1 VTRSTPPAPP
11 GGSPARKAG
20 GCLLHGIILWFEF
33 TIGVVIAAMIAEK
46 LGPALAARGYN
57 TNIGN
62 GFLIAWGLGA
72 AVAIYPVIWI
82 DRLRRRRI
90 R

>member
-1 VTRSTPPAPP
+1 MTRSMNPAPP
-11 GGSPARKAG
+11 GGSPPGKAG
-20 GCLLHGIILWFEF
+20 GCLLHGVVLWFEF
-33 TIGVVIAAMIAEK
+33 TIGVVIAAMIAEE

-72 AVAIYPVIWI
+72 VVAIYPVIWI